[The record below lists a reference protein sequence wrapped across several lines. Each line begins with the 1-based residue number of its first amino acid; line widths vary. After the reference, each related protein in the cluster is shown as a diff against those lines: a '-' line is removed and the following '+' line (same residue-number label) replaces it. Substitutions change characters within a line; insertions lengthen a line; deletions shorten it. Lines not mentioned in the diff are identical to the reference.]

1 MEGIP
6 SPPAGLSSL
15 PPELGDYIASFL
27 TNRDIKSLR
36 LKSSSVCRIVAL
48 RLERVFIGANPRNI
62 QVAYEVANHETF
74 RTRVQEIIWD
84 GTYLDWEGSTICESS
99 TVPSSQLDWYIQ
111 SCRNSI
117 ALLGT
122 TERWPGDVARMRQL
136 AAAMGPV
143 ESIEIY
149 KELLRGQSSVLESG
163 ADIKAFEYALN
174 RFTSLRR
181 VTISNKT
188 HGRLFMPVYQ
198 TPMIRSFPYGFV
210 HALPRPFLAPCFQNN
225 KERKTWVTRGVRNTL
240 RALAKH
246 GKHNVSEFIID
257 EEMVFGIGLN
267 DETTLADLYS
277 LVQRPG
283 FRRLHLHNRHPIQAY
298 KLLEKARTLHSLRFR
313 LVDYDPSHR
322 WDAWAA
328 QASDR
333 VPVQMNTYLEFP
345 MPLSQSLQKLAI
357 TGYGV
362 DADSLATALAPLA
375 SLRSLELRSVS
386 FYHWIHGR
394 SGMRVMRSR
403 NARDFL
409 YALRDKTDWRSRP
422 LRPKVTII
430 FSQDVSCF
438 VGKLLKID
446 SEVNKFLYEDGENP
460 FLPVQQSHEYP
471 PWHNIVRM
479 CSGKGVWID
488 ELDPECER
496 PNYDDDKTLE
506 PRLLERRLHREQN
519 LSIYELRRPDSWRD
533 GPWGPRTC
541 PTLEEQ
547 GINPDCGG

>member
-36 LKSSSVCRIVAL
+36 LTSSSVCRIVAL

-362 DADSLATALAPLA
+362 DADSLAGLGSFSFPSLPGVAFCFLLPL
-375 SLRSLELRSVS
+375 
-386 FYHWIHGR
+386 
-394 SGMRVMRSR
+394 
-403 NARDFL
+403 D
-409 YALRDKTDWRSRP
+409 TCRP

-438 VGKLLKID
+438 AGKLLKID